1 MNFFIFASTLILGCF
16 VAISISRDKNK
27 QENIEQNFWNKEHK
41 SNFVRKKSLDNLNY
55 LSIPEEI
62 LTLQPLQPTAQI
74 LSYLQ
79 DLKDMSSL
87 KIVNLTGISNT
98 DLKLTYGTANITL
111 LSEYDAH
118 YTQMVTI
125 LHKLAEKLAES
136 NDKKNAILVLEYAIS
151 TGSDISKSFY
161 LLSDLYTQV
170 GTPEKIQNLIHR
182 AEGIQSIMKNS
193 ILQHLHSVCSSC

>member
-16 VAISISRDKNK
+16 VAISITKDKNK
-27 QENIEQNFWNKEHK
+27 LENIDQSFWSKEHK
-41 SNFVRKKSLDNLNY
+41 SNFVRKKSLEYLNY
-55 LSIPEEI
+55 ISIPEEI
-62 LTLQPLQPTAQI
+62 LTIQPLHPNSQI
-74 LSYLQ
+74 HSYLQ
-79 DLKDMSSL
+79 DLRDMSCL

-98 DLKLTYGTANITL
+98 DLKLTYGTANITI

-136 NDKKNAILVLEYAIS
+136 DDNKNAILVLEYAIA
-151 TGSDISKSFY
+151 TGSDVSKSFY
-161 LLSDLYTQV
+161 LLSELYKQV
-170 GTPEKIQNLIHR
+170 GTPEKIENLIHQ
-182 AEGIQSIMKNS
+182 AEGIHSIMKNS